1 MTLLGCL
8 PMFEARRPVETDP
21 NGQACS
27 ICDVQTRLGLL
38 GLFLQVVKNVEP
50 PPITKITK
58 WVVNCL
64 PRQRGKRRHRP
75 GLFLVCYHDQPC
87 LAKCTGK
94 KKNRYLRGTKKP
106 APFGVG
112 ICFFCFCILS
122 ALHNVE
128 YTTA

>member
-1 MTLLGCL
+1 
-8 PMFEARRPVETDP
+8 MFEARRPVETDP

-50 PPITKITK
+50 PLITKITK

-94 KKNRYLRGTKKP
+94 KKTVIFVEQKSPRRLGWVSVFSASAYYL
-106 APFGVG
+106 
-112 ICFFCFCILS
+112 LS
-122 ALHNVE
+122 IM
-128 YTTA
+128 